1 MFTVLRGGCAA
12 RHPYPFYL
20 SREHGV
26 PNYVLLLVRTA
37 GEFQIGETHRIAS
50 PGHAVL
56 IAPGTPY
63 HYHNP
68 AGEYMDDWL
77 HFEYT
82 PPCLEPALPSHPDS
96 QDRPYPLS
104 KLTFPPVNTL
114 FPLQDIEVCSALVRQ
129 LLWENA
135 YTVPQFRAANIDALF
150 FVLFRH
156 LVANYETPAH
166 LQNAAPFSAQLR
178 AIRLELQNSPEGSHS
193 IASYAKMLKISKSY
207 FQHLYHT
214 LFGISFQKDL
224 IAARIKHAK
233 ELLTETDLT
242 IDQISLLCGYRNEVH
257 FYRQFRATVG
267 YTPAKYR
274 KRNRD

>member
-20 SREHGV
+20 SREHGM
-26 PNYVLLLVRTA
+26 PNYVLLLIRTA
-37 GEFQIGETHRIAS
+37 GEFQIGEAHWVVP

-68 AGEYMDDWL
+68 SGEYMDDWL
-77 HFEYT
+77 HFDYV
-82 PPCLEPALPSHPDS
+82 PH
-96 QDRPYPLS
+96 

-114 FPLQDIEVCSALVRQ
+114 FPLQDIETCSALVRQ

-135 YTVPQFRAANIDALF
+135 YTAPEYRSANIDALF
-150 FVLFRH
+150 FVLFNH
-156 LVANYETPAH
+156 LTANYETPAKA
-166 LQNAAPFSAQLR
+166 QNALPFSAKLR
-178 AIRLELQNSPEGSHS
+178 AIRLELQNSPEAGHS
-193 IASYAKMLKISKSY
+193 IAAYAKMLKISESY
-207 FQHLYHT
+207 FQHLYHA

-224 IAARIKHAK
+224 IASRIKHAK

-242 IDQISLLCGYRNEVH
+242 IDQIALLCGYHNEVH
-257 FYRQFRATVG
+257 FYRQFRREVG

-274 KRNRD
+274 KGNRE